1 MTCSFFTIVNTYFRC
16 CITRDEYDITKKS
29 VYSDTGT
36 GTSTDAVPDHLF
48 TFDDLSRP
56 LISSTSSSSSSLND
70 DDYGAQPTT
79 TTTQFQRAQAYK
91 RSHFQPFIG
100 IAPYYTSD

>member
-29 VYSDTGT
+29 VYSDAG
-36 GTSTDAVPDHLF
+36 PDHLF

-56 LISSTSSSSSSLND
+56 MISSTPSSSSSLND

>member
-1 MTCSFFTIVNTYFRC
+1 M
-16 CITRDEYDITKKS
+16 
-29 VYSDTGT
+29 
-36 GTSTDAVPDHLF
+36 
-48 TFDDLSRP
+48 
-56 LISSTSSSSSSLND
+56 ISSTSSSSSSLND
-70 DDYGAQPTT
+70 DDYEAQPTT

>member
-29 VYSDTGT
+29 VYSDT
-36 GTSTDAVPDHLF
+36 TDADPEHLF
-48 TFDDLSRP
+48 TIDDLSRP
-56 LISSTSSSSSSLND
+56 MISSTSSSSSSLND
-70 DDYGAQPTT
+70 DYEVQPT

>member
-16 CITRDEYDITKKS
+16 CITRDESDITKKS
-29 VYSDTGT
+29 VYSDTEA
-36 GTSTDAVPDHLF
+36 DPNLF

-56 LISSTSSSSSSLND
+56 MISSTSSSSSSL
-70 DDYGAQPTT
+70 DDYEAQPA
-79 TTTQFQRAQAYK
+79 TTQFQRAQAYK